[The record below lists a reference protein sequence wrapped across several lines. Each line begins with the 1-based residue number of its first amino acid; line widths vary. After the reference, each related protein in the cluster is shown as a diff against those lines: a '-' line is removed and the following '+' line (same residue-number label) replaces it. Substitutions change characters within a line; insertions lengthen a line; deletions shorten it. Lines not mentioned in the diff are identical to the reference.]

1 MSGRAP
7 VNHLDPRADVETIK
21 RSLADPREV
30 CRRLGLDQKAKPQ
43 SGGGLM
49 ILCPAH
55 GERTPSCS
63 VSRGPDG
70 TLRVKC
76 FACDF
81 AGDVFDLLAV
91 VERLDQVRDFP
102 ELLHRAAELAHVEL
116 ERDATRP
123 PMKMARAKTPPTVA
137 RAAPTRPYPPAD
149 EIGAFWALCRATT
162 EDPDVGLWLEG
173 RGLSPAAIARY
184 DVARALPATASMPP
198 WASYRGDP
206 EKRPKPEPWPAL
218 GYRLIVPLYDAG
230 GVIRSVRARAIT
242 PTDGPKALPPAGY
255 AAKGLVMA
263 DPLASMMLALGS
275 WPEHAEKRVVI
286 SEGEPDFL
294 TWASRGTGARTLAVL
309 GLAGSGLW
317 TKEIADRIPDG
328 STVIL
333 RTDQDDAGDRYAE
346 QITATL
352 WGRCTILETEP
363 DARRARRATRS
374 EREAEAR
381 KQGMDAR
388 KSRR

>member
-1 MSGRAP
+1 MS
-7 VNHLDPRADVETIK
+7 RADVETIK
-21 RSLADPREV
+21 RALADPREV

-43 SGGGLM
+43 GGGGLT

-63 VSRGPDG
+63 VSRGADG

-76 FACDF
+76 FGCDL

-91 VERLDQVRDFP
+91 VERLDRVRDFP
-102 ELLHRAAELAHVEL
+102 DLLQRAAELAHVAL
-116 ERDATRP
+116 DRDPRHAPRAAGPPAPPSARP
-123 PMKMARAKTPPTVA
+123 PLA
-137 RAAPTRPYPPAD
+137 RPYPPAD
-149 EIGAFWALCRATT
+149 EIGALWSACRAVTD
-162 EDPDVGLWLEG
+162 DPEVGAWLSG
-173 RGLSPAAIARY
+173 RGLSPEAVARY
-184 DVARALPATASMPP
+184 DVARALPATASPPP

-206 EKRPKPEPWPAL
+206 EKRARPTPWPAL
-218 GYRLIVPLYDAG
+218 GYRLIVPLYDAA
-230 GVIRSVRARAIT
+230 GVIRSVRARALA

-263 DPLASMMLALGS
+263 DPLASMVLALGS
-275 WPEHAEKRVVI
+275 WPEHADKRVVI

-309 GLAGSGLW
+309 GLAGSGQW
-317 TKEIADRIPDG
+317 TRAIAERIPAG

-363 DARRARRATRS
+363 DARRARRATRA

-381 KQGMDAR
+381 TQGANAR

>member
-1 MSGRAP
+1 MS
-7 VNHLDPRADVETIK
+7 LDSRADVETIK

-30 CRRLGLDQKAKPQ
+30 CRRLGLDPKAKPQ
-43 SGGGLM
+43 GGGGLM

-76 FACDF
+76 FGCDF

-91 VERLDQVRDFP
+91 VERLDRVRDFP
-102 ELLHRAAELAHVEL
+102 ELLRRAAELAHVEL
-116 ERDATRP
+116 ERDASRP
-123 PMKMARAKTPPTVA
+123 PAKRAQPRPAPPVA
-137 RAAPTRPYPPAD
+137 RAPIAKPYPPAD
-149 EIGAFWALCRATT
+149 EIGALWALCRAAT
-162 EDPDVGLWLEG
+162 EDPEVGQWLEG
-173 RGLSPAAIARY
+173 RGLAPAAIARY
-184 DVARALPATASMPP
+184 DVARALPAGASLPP

-206 EKRPKPEPWPAL
+206 EKRAKAEPWAAL
-218 GYRLIVPLYDAG
+218 GYRLVVPLYDAG
-230 GVIRSVRARAIT
+230 GVIRSVRARAIV
-242 PTDGPKALPPAGY
+242 PTDGPKALPPTGY
-255 AAKGLVMA
+255 AAKGLIMA
-263 DPLASMMLALGS
+263 DPLASMMLALGE

-309 GLAGSGLW
+309 GLAGSGQW

-328 STVIL
+328 STVIV

-352 WGRCTILETEP
+352 WGRCTILETDP

-381 KQGMDAR
+381 KQSAGAS